1 MKNEKCLYAIMCNGK
16 VQMYVSE
23 TEDGNRYQFY
33 SLKEDKN
40 GRLEFHPE
48 FDGVNTIPDEK
59 ERLVDLILSKN
70 RGTKM
75 LSLYEAHPMGDLP
88 IGDLR
93 MRFPDW
99 LTTDRKFFY
108 KDGGWITITLN
119 GTTREIAFDQI
130 IPLVNQQ
137 IYEPKHYAVLVR
149 NDLKQL
155 TYLCDNNAVATMVF
169 CEDHV
174 DIKLRD
180 LAFTETLYDT
190 EYSDGRKCFI
200 TTKYKESVQVRQLH
214 DDQGKKYAMTIDEEN
229 KCIVVHAITDTF
241 NRISDFLTYGND
253 IEASEGK
260 YIYVKYDSVQEDVAH
275 IDTFMPKLIQLIDKK
290 STIAGNVIIT
300 KSKVIIGAYLDNG
313 KCEKLILPDLK
324 LSEVRQLNHIL
335 STDENIPTT
344 TLNFDCEN
352 KTYGN
357 HKCCITRF
365 KSGIVDIHGYS
376 DVGKIHYELIKS
388 YTIDPNPFI
397 LNEPIL
403 WIIGW
408 NARILFDNG
417 IDIYGDIVLD
427 LCGVSVS
434 VFDPVQEKHFKASA
448 RTEIIIPNI
457 IRVFLGCASRYEF
470 TIDKQEG
477 EEDCSNSIVI
487 EREEKQFCIY
497 LKYTLDRSR
506 QLIAQINNID
516 IVL

>member
-1 MKNEKCLYAIMCNGK
+1 
-16 VQMYVSE
+16 
-23 TEDGNRYQFY
+23 
-33 SLKEDKN
+33 
-40 GRLEFHPE
+40 
-48 FDGVNTIPDEK
+48 
-59 ERLVDLILSKN
+59 
-70 RGTKM
+70 
-75 LSLYEAHPMGDLP
+75 
-88 IGDLR
+88 
-93 MRFPDW
+93 
-99 LTTDRKFFY
+99 
-108 KDGGWITITLN
+108 
-119 GTTREIAFDQI
+119 
-130 IPLVNQQ
+130 
-137 IYEPKHYAVLVR
+137 
-149 NDLKQL
+149 
-155 TYLCDNNAVATMVF
+155 
-169 CEDHV
+169 
-174 DIKLRD
+174 
-180 LAFTETLYDT
+180 
-190 EYSDGRKCFI
+190 
-200 TTKYKESVQVRQLH
+200 
-214 DDQGKKYAMTIDEEN
+214 
-229 KCIVVHAITDTF
+229 
-241 NRISDFLTYGND
+241 
-253 IEASEGK
+253 
-260 YIYVKYDSVQEDVAH
+260 
-275 IDTFMPKLIQLIDKK
+275 MPKLIQLIDKK

-477 EEDCSNSIVI
+477 EDCSNSIVI